1 MAVAYILGGF
11 VIATT
16 ILSTLRFQYWWV
28 RVCDFPRLHITVLG
42 FVAMALWLALGGSSR
57 DPRIH
62 TAFGAAL
69 AFALALQ
76 LWRILPFTPLWPKEV
91 RKATDASAPVLG
103 LVVANVRMGNR
114 NIEALRDFI
123 VAQQPDLILLLEC
136 DAWWLDQLARILV
149 DYPHSVL
156 NPRDDTYG
164 IALYSKLE
172 LVQPHVRFIS
182 GDESPSIHA
191 GVRLKNGD
199 LFRIHGLHPPPP
211 VPKYAEKSV
220 ERDAELMVVGRE
232 LTHDVLPCIVA
243 GDLNDVAWSYTTRLF
258 CSVSG
263 LLDPRV
269 GRGPLPTFPVN
280 FSLLRF
286 PLDHV
291 FLSSEFRLIRFD
303 RGPDIGSD
311 HFPVVIE
318 VSFEPALASEQEPEE
333 ADAKAKAKADEMAA
347 APEGA

>member
-16 ILSTLRFQYWWV
+16 ILSTLRFQHWWV
-28 RVCDFPRLHITVLG
+28 RVCDFPRIHLTVLG
-42 FVAMALWLALGGSSR
+42 FVAMTLWLAGGGSSR
-57 DPRIH
+57 TSRPD

-69 AFALALQ
+69 TFALALQ

-91 RKATDASAPVLG
+91 QNATDASAPVIG
-103 LVVANVRMGNR
+103 LVVSNVQMENR
-114 NIEALRDFI
+114 NVEALADFIEAHE
-123 VAQQPDLILLLEC
+123 PDLVLLLEC
-136 DAWWLDQLARILV
+136 DDWWLDQLANKLV

-164 IALYSKLE
+164 MALYSKLE

-182 GDESPSIHA
+182 GDESPSIHT

-199 LFRIHGLHPPPP
+199 LFRLHGLHPPPP

-220 ERDAELMVVGRE
+220 DRDAELMVVGRE

-243 GDLNDVAWSYTTRLF
+243 GDINDVAWSHTTRLF
-258 CSVSG
+258 CSISG
-263 LLDPRV
+263 LLDPRI
-269 GRGPLPTFPVN
+269 GRGPMPTFPVN

-291 FLSSEFRLIRFD
+291 FLSSEFRLIRFG
-303 RGPDIGSD
+303 RGPDISSD
-311 HFPVVIE
+311 HFPVFLQ
-318 VSFEPALASEQEPEE
+318 VSFEPTLASEQEPEIADAESKSE
-333 ADAKAKAKADEMAA
+333 ADELATAA
-347 APEGA
+347 EGA

>member
-16 ILSTLRFQYWWV
+16 ILSTLRFPRWWV
-28 RVCDFPRLHITVLG
+28 RVCDFPRIPVTALG
-42 FVAMALWLALGGSSR
+42 FVAMALWLAGGGSSR
-57 DPRIH
+57 NSRPGA
-62 TAFGAAL
+62 AFGAAL

-91 RKATDASAPVLG
+91 HKATDASAPVIAM
-103 LVVANVRMGNR
+103 VVSNVQMENR
-114 NIEALRDFI
+114 DVAALADFI
-123 VAQQPDLILLLEC
+123 DAQEPDLVLLLEC
-136 DAWWLDQLARILV
+136 DDWWVEQLTRELV

-164 IALYSKLE
+164 MALYSKLE

-182 GDESPSIHA
+182 GDESPSIHT

-199 LFRIHGLHPPPP
+199 LFRIHGLHPPP
-211 VPKYAEKSV
+211 VTKYAQRSTD
-220 ERDAELMVVGRE
+220 RDAELTALGHE
-232 LTHDVLPCIVA
+232 LTQDVLPCIVA
-243 GDLNDVAWSYTTRLF
+243 GDINDVAWSRTARLF

-263 LLDPRV
+263 LLDPRI

-291 FLSSEFRLIRFD
+291 FLSPEFRLIDFG

-311 HFPVVIE
+311 HFPVFLE
-318 VSFEPALASEQEPEE
+318 ASFEPTLASEQEPEIADSEPKDE
-333 ADAKAKAKADEMAA
+333 ADELATAA
-347 APEGA
+347 EGA

>member
-16 ILSTLRFQYWWV
+16 ILSTLRFQHGWI
-28 RVCDFPRLHITVLG
+28 RIFDFPRFPIAALG
-42 FVAMALWLALGGSSR
+42 FVAMTLWLASGGASR
-57 DPRIH
+57 QSRPD

-76 LWRILPFTPLWPKEV
+76 LWRILPFTPFWPKEV
-91 RKATDASAPVLG
+91 HQAANASAPVIGMIVSNVG
-103 LVVANVRMGNR
+103 LENR
-114 NIEALRDFI
+114 NVEALADFI
-123 VAQQPDLILLLEC
+123 DAQAPDLVLLLGC
-136 DAWWLDQLARILV
+136 DAWWLDQLKRKLV

-156 NPRDDTYG
+156 HPRDDAYG
-164 IALYSKLE
+164 MAFYSKLE

-182 GDESPSIHA
+182 GDESPSIHT

-199 LFRIHGLHPPPP
+199 LFRVHGLHPPPAA
-211 VPKYAEKSV
+211 KYAAQN
-220 ERDAELMVVGRE
+220 AELMVLGRE
-232 LTHDVLPCIVA
+232 LTQDVLPCIVA
-243 GDLNDVAWSYTTRLF
+243 GDINDVAWSSATRLF

-263 LLDPRV
+263 LLDPRI

-291 FLSSEFRLIRFD
+291 FLSPEFRLIDFG
-303 RGPDIGSD
+303 RGHDIGSD
-311 HFPVVIE
+311 HFPVFLKA
-318 VSFEPALASEQEPEE
+318 SFEPTLASEQEPEIAVGE
-333 ADAKAKAKADEMAA
+333 SKAKGEKMATA
-347 APEGA
+347 AEGA